1 VLIEYLMSV
10 FVYHITV
17 FCNNIQVVLRNRM
30 PKSKVDALK

>member
-1 VLIEYLMSV
+1 MSV

-17 FCNNIQVVLRNRM
+17 LCNNMPVILRNRM